1 MGQNVVLML
10 GTDKYAG
17 GTECKSIRPG
27 GTEATVQGGEGRR
40 VDQFRRGAR

>member
-1 MGQNVVLML
+1 MGQNMVLML

-17 GTECKSIRPG
+17 GTECKFIKPG
-27 GTEATVQGGEGRR
+27 GAEATVQGGEGRR